1 MNTNCD
7 ENSWYLSEFLHNE
20 DQEHQ
25 KWLDTLPE
33 KVSAITEYA
42 YILMIGNTDSSEYDW
57 AFASYTN
64 SDEGYEH
71 LATVLDDWQAQVV
84 AQGDEE
90 FLFDVAVCALEASS
104 QILFDTELKEIVNEG
119 GFSVAKMVG
128 EVLGDN

>member
-7 ENSWYLSEFLHNE
+7 ENSWFLQEYQFHE
-20 DQEHQ
+20 EVEHQ

-64 SDEGYEH
+64 SDEGYER
-71 LATVLDDWQAQVV
+71 LATVLDDWQAEDV
-84 AQGDEE
+84 AQEDLE

-104 QILFDTELKEIVNEG
+104 QILYDTELKEIVNEG
-119 GFSVAKMVG
+119 GFSVAKMVN
-128 EVLGDN
+128 EVLGE